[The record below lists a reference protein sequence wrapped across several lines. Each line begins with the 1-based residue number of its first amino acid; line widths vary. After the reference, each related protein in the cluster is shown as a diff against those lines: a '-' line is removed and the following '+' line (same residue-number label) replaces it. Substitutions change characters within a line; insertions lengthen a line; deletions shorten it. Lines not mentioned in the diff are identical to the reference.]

1 MGPLGEFHVWLAGP
15 HSPNHVDYF
24 VCYHYYSFVAAS
36 CMHGYP
42 VFPSHR
48 FDWHSGGPLQVLY
61 TGDLLALERMSV
73 KSEPETPG
81 RATVAVS
88 GFLPLQVWSPY
99 LRSHPD
105 ADFAGFTRRGLSQG
119 FRIGFDYQHPL
130 RPNQGNFCSVK
141 DGGPVYLQQSSCR
154 TSGGLNESCHTPE
167 PHRDYSQATPAW
179 QVPFN
184 CGPVSTT

>member
-1 MGPLGEFHVWLAGP
+1 MLTILFATTITHLLQRPA
-15 HSPNHVDYF
+15 
-24 VCYHYYSFVAAS
+24 
-36 CMHGYP
+36 CM
-42 VFPSHR
+42 VILCSHHTGSTGIQEGR
-48 FDWHSGGPLQVLY
+48 YKY
-61 TGDLLALERMSV
+61 TGDLLALERMSM

-119 FRIGFDYQHPL
+119 FQIDFDYQHPL
-130 RPNQGNFCSVK
+130 RPNPGNFHSVK

-167 PHRDYSQATPAW
+167 PHRDYSQATPVW